1 MKPLIN
7 VIIVDDEPAC
17 IQKLSKDLEA
27 FPQIRILDT
36 ITSSE
41 KARKSIVKNQPDL
54 LFMDVEMPKTNGI
67 ELLQDIRSEIH
78 SNMRVVFYT
87 AFNQYMIEA
96 LRASAFDFLLKP
108 YLLTELK
115 AIIQRFEEQSFSA
128 TVNFEQSMRRL
139 LFDDNKFAIQT
150 ITGLLLIRRKDVL
163 YFQFLSDMHCWQMIL
178 TDRSRYKLRTSTTAK
193 ELLQISS
200 LFLQTGQ
207 DCILN
212 IDYLMSIENKTLRCI
227 LLPPYQDLNIIV
239 SRRYFSK
246 IKDALEML

>member
-1 MKPLIN
+1 
-7 VIIVDDEPAC
+7 
-17 IQKLSKDLEA
+17 
-27 FPQIRILDT
+27 
-36 ITSSE
+36 
-41 KARKSIVKNQPDL
+41 
-54 LFMDVEMPKTNGI
+54 
-67 ELLQDIRSEIH
+67 
-78 SNMRVVFYT
+78 
-87 AFNQYMIEA
+87 
-96 LRASAFDFLLKP
+96 
-108 YLLTELK
+108 
-115 AIIQRFEEQSFSA
+115 
-128 TVNFEQSMRRL
+128 MRRL

-178 TDRSRYKLRTSTTAK
+178 TDHSRYKLRNSTTAK